1 MSSHRGGLLELVA
14 RGKKDAFFTS
24 NPSISFFHSVYRK
37 AAPFTEEVYVTQPRN
52 NAEWGRWV
60 EFEFEHRGDLVRKMY
75 LRFTL
80 PTWLPDSV
88 ASANATS
95 VVADPSGVTYGYCNN
110 VGYRIIDKIQLFHD
124 QVLLQETYGEFLD
137 WRIRQTNSTA
147 TSLVIG
153 GSSGYRGN
161 TALDIGRSATP
172 GQLRVPIPFIGWES
186 IGDQGFPMCAM
197 RKQRFRLR
205 ILLRALE
212 DIVVASDGRA
222 APNPWNTTMRI
233 QRSADGPQEPFTTLP
248 KSVMSKGIG
257 IMLETSHVYLPRDI
271 QEWLRIQSWRIP
283 YKNIQLQEFTIE
295 DNQWNAAATAA
306 VTNFHLP
313 FRLDFVGP
321 AVRLLAAVQGEG
333 ARLAGDRTVY
343 LTSAVRQIRLNVA
356 NIDRLQPFSSAIYR
370 DVVGY
375 WKNARVSQDLN
386 DGTQAQEVYTLAF
399 GGRDSPQP
407 AGTLNFTRAVHPEL
421 WLTLGSIPIDGR
433 TGLRKSYLV
442 VYAETWRIWEVK
454 QELGSILIDE

>member
-1 MSSHRGGLLELVA
+1 MSSHKGGLLELVA
-14 RGKKDAFFTS
+14 RGKKDAFFTA
-24 NPSISFFHSVYRK
+24 NPSVSFFHSVYRK
-37 AAPFTEEVYVTQPRN
+37 AAPFTEEVYVSQPRN

-88 ASANATS
+88 ASANGTS
-95 VVADPSGVTYGYCNN
+95 VVADPGGVTYGYCNN

-137 WRIRQTNSTA
+137 WRIRQTNSAT

-153 GSSGYRGN
+153 GSSGYRGSS
-161 TALDIGRSATP
+161 ALDIGRSATP
-172 GQLRVPIPFIGWES
+172 GQLRVPVPFIGWEA

-205 ILLRALE
+205 ILLRSLE

-233 QRSADGPQEPFTTLP
+233 QRSAGGPLETFTTLP
-248 KSVMSKGIG
+248 KSAMSKGIG
-257 IMLETSHVYLPRDI
+257 ITLETSQVYLPRDV
-271 QEWLRIQSWRIP
+271 QEWLRIQKWRIP
-283 YKNIQLQEFTIE
+283 YKNIQIQEFTIE

-306 VTNFHLP
+306 VANFQLP

-321 AVRLLAAVQGEG
+321 AIRLLAAVQGEG
-333 ARLAGDRTVY
+333 ARLAGDRTIY
-343 LTSAVRQIRLNVA
+343 LANAVRQIRLNVA
-356 NIDRLQPFSSAIYR
+356 NIDRLQPFSAPVYR
-370 DVVGY
+370 DIVGY
-375 WKNARVSQDLN
+375 WKNARVPQDLN
-386 DGTQAQEVYTLAF
+386 DGSRPQEVYNLVF

-407 AGTLNFTRAVHPEL
+407 AGTLNFTRAVTPEL
-421 WLTLGSIPIDGR
+421 WLTLGSIPIDPR
-433 TGLRKSYLV
+433 TRLRKSFLI
-442 VYAETWRIWEVK
+442 VYAETWRIWEIK
-454 QELGSILIDE
+454 DEIGTILIDE